1 MQIVLFIEIYP
12 GIGVKTMFQFQT
24 CFDVQFFWWVTVHQV
39 SSDQELVVSPMGH
52 PPGHVEGVESA
63 ER

>member
-1 MQIVLFIEIYP
+1 
-12 GIGVKTMFQFQT
+12 MFQFQT